1 MQVERLQKLIQASKG
16 ELTVDLVVKNA
27 RVVNVFTSEIEHIDI
42 AIYNHLIVGV
52 GNYPNSKQVIDAQ
65 GMYLVPGLI
74 DAHTHIE
81 SSLLSPAE
89 YAKVVVPHGT
99 TAVITDPHETANV
112 KGITAIDYLLESTQ
126 HLPIKVYFTTPT
138 CVPATSFE
146 TAGARFSSHEVREI
160 IKKERVVALGE
171 VMNYPGVLSGDSE
184 ALAII
189 LAAGIRRID
198 GHAPGVSGNLLN
210 AYLMADIQ
218 ADHESTELEEAREKL
233 RKGMY
238 VMIREGS
245 SERNLEAL
253 LPLVTTKTIH
263 RCMLVS
269 DDKDCVDLYYHG
281 HLDSTIRKAVRLG
294 LDPLMAIRMVTLN
307 PAEFFRLKRH
317 GAIAPGYYADFLLV
331 DDLEAFTIQ
340 QVYCK
345 GRLAAKDGKSL
356 FESKII
362 ENDAMFHS
370 MNVGEIS
377 EERFRLK
384 TTLREFPVIELT
396 PGNIVTTKQWI
407 PIRPVDG
414 YAPADVTRDLLLLA
428 SVERHRQTGNISV
441 GLVKGF
447 GLQRGALAS
456 SVAHD
461 SHNIIVAG
469 ANPRDMY
476 AAVRHLEMLQG
487 GLVVVNDGQVLAD
500 LALPIGGL
508 LSTFP
513 ALEVIQ
519 KKEILDNA
527 AHELGVRVEHP
538 FMQLSFLALPVIPE
552 IRVTDRGL
560 FDVKAMEFINLNAEL
575 QGSGNLRI

>member
-16 ELTVDLVVKNA
+16 EITVDLVVKNA
-27 RVVNVFTSEIEHIDI
+27 RVVNVFTCEIEQVDL
-42 AIYNHLIVGV
+42 AIYDRLIVGV
-52 GNYPNSKQVIDAQ
+52 GNYPNSKQVLDAQ

-99 TAVITDPHETANV
+99 AAVITDPHETANV

-126 HLPIKVYFTTPT
+126 HLPLKVYFTTPT

-146 TAGARFSSHEVREI
+146 TAGARFTSHEVREI
-160 IKKERVVALGE
+160 LKKERVVALGE

-253 LPLVTTKTIH
+253 LPLVTAKTIH

-269 DDKDCVDLYYHG
+269 DDKDCVDLYQHG
-281 HLDSTIRKAVRLG
+281 HLDSTIRKAVSLG

-317 GAIAPGYYADFLLV
+317 GAIAPGYYADFLCV
-331 DDLEAFTIQ
+331 DDLESFTIQ
-340 QVYCK
+340 QIYSK
-345 GRLAAKDGKSL
+345 GRLVAEDGKPL
-356 FESKII
+356 FEAKII
-362 ENDAMFHS
+362 ENEAMFHS
-370 MNVGEIS
+370 MNLGPIA
-377 EERFRLK
+377 EEQFRLK
-384 TTLREFPVIELT
+384 TSLREFPVIELV
-396 PGNIVTTKQWI
+396 PGNIVTKQRRA
-407 PIRPVDG
+407 PVQLVDG
-414 YAPADVTRDLLLLA
+414 YAPADVTRDLLLIA
-428 SVERHRQTGNISV
+428 SVERHRQTGNIGV

-461 SHNIIVAG
+461 SHNIIVVG
-469 ANPRDMY
+469 TNPRDMY
-476 AAVRHLEMLQG
+476 TAVRHLEALQG
-487 GLVVVNDGQVLAD
+487 GLVAVNNGQVLAD

-508 LSTFP
+508 LSTLP
-513 ALEVIQ
+513 APEVIE
-519 KKEILDNA
+519 KKKILDDA
-527 AHELGVRVEHP
+527 ACELGVKVEHP

-560 FDVKAMEFINLNAEL
+560 FDVNAMEFINLT
-575 QGSGNLRI
+575 

>member
-16 ELTVDLVVKNA
+16 EITVDLVVKNA
-27 RVVNVFTSEIEHIDI
+27 RVVNVFTCEIEEVDI
-42 AIYNHLIVGV
+42 AIYDRLIVGV
-52 GNYPNSKQVIDAQ
+52 GNYPNSKQMLDAG

-99 TAVITDPHETANV
+99 AAVITDPHETANV

-126 HLPIKVYFTTPT
+126 DLPLKVYFTTPT

-146 TAGARFSSHEVREI
+146 TAGARFTSHEVREI

-189 LAAGIRRID
+189 LAAGIRRVD

-253 LPLVTTKTIH
+253 LPLVTEKTIH

-269 DDKDCVDLYYHG
+269 DDKDCVDLYHHG
-281 HLDSTIRKAVRLG
+281 HLDSTLRKAIGLG

-317 GAIAPGYYADFLLV
+317 GAIAPGYYADFLCV
-331 DDLEAFTIQ
+331 EDLGSFTIQ
-340 QVYCK
+340 QVYSK
-345 GRLAAKDGKSL
+345 GQLAAENGKPL
-356 FESKII
+356 FEPKII
-362 ENDAMFHS
+362 ENEVMFHS
-370 MNVGEIS
+370 MNVGDIT
-377 EERFRLK
+377 EEQFRLK
-384 TTLREFPVIELT
+384 TSLCEFPVIELVS
-396 PGNIVTTKQWI
+396 GNIVTKQRRM
-407 PIRPVDG
+407 PVQPVDG
-414 YAPADVTRDLLLLA
+414 IVQADVTRDLLLLA
-428 SVERHRQTGNISV
+428 SVERHRQTGNIGV

-461 SHNIIVAG
+461 SHNIIVVG
-469 ANPRDMY
+469 TNSRDMY
-476 AAVRHLEMLQG
+476 AAVRHLETLQG
-487 GLVVVNDGQVLAD
+487 GLVAVNDGQALAD

-508 LSTFP
+508 LSTLP
-513 ALEVIQ
+513 APEVIR
-519 KKEILDNA
+519 KKNMLDDA
-527 AHELGVRVEHP
+527 ARSLGVLVDHP

-552 IRVTDRGL
+552 IRVTDRGV
-560 FDVKAMEFINLNAEL
+560 FDVNSMAFINLTLE
-575 QGSGNLRI
+575 I

>member
-27 RVVNVFTSEIEHIDI
+27 RVVNVFTSEIEHTDI
-42 AIYNHLIVGV
+42 AIYNHLIVGI
-52 GNYPNSKQVIDAQ
+52 GNYPNSKKMLDAQ

-89 YAKVVVPHGT
+89 YTKVVVPHGT
-99 TAVITDPHETANV
+99 AAVITDPHETANV
-112 KGITAIDYLLESTQ
+112 KGLIAIDYLLESTQ
-126 HLPIKVYFTTPT
+126 HLPIKVYFTTPS
-138 CVPATSFE
+138 CVPATPFE
-146 TAGARFSSHEVREI
+146 TAGARFTSHEVREI

-218 ADHESTELEEAREKL
+218 ADHESTILEEAREKL

-253 LPLVTTKTIH
+253 LPLVTAKTIH

-281 HLDSTIRKAVRLG
+281 HLDNTIRKAVSLG

-317 GAIAPGYYADFLLV
+317 GAIAPGYYADFLCV
-331 DDLEAFTIQ
+331 DDLESFSIR
-340 QVYCK
+340 QVYSK
-345 GRLAAKDGKSL
+345 GKLVAEHGKPL
-356 FESKII
+356 FEPKII

-370 MNVGEIS
+370 MNVGGIS
-377 EERFRLK
+377 EEQFCVK
-384 TTLREFPVIELT
+384 TSLQEFPVIELV
-396 PGNIVTTKQWI
+396 PGNIITKKQRI
-407 PIRPVDG
+407 PIHPINGCVW
-414 YAPADVTRDLLLLA
+414 ADVAHDLLLIA
-428 SVERHRQTGNISV
+428 SVERHRQTGNIGV
-441 GLVKGF
+441 GLVTGF

-461 SHNIIVAG
+461 SHNIIVVG
-469 ANPRDMY
+469 TNPRDMY
-476 AAVRHLEMLQG
+476 TAVRHLEALQG

-500 LALPIGGL
+500 LPLPIGGL
-508 LSTFP
+508 LSTLP
-513 ALEVIQ
+513 APEVIQ
-519 KKEILDNA
+519 KKRILDEA
-527 AHELGVRVEHP
+527 AHHLGVTVEHP

-552 IRVTDRGL
+552 IRVTDRGV
-560 FDVKAMEFINLNAEL
+560 FDVNAMQFINL
-575 QGSGNLRI
+575 I